1 MGVFKKR
8 GIGIIKF
15 LLIVLFGA
23 LGLYLLFR
31 GIITENIVTG
41 MK

>member
-1 MGVFKKR
+1 MGIFKRR
-8 GIGIIKF
+8 GFRIFRFIF
-15 LLIVLFGA
+15 LVLIAA

-31 GIITENIVTG
+31 GIINENIVTG